1 MPNKPK
7 KATTVPPVPQS
18 EHINHL
24 KPEAKTMNKDML
36 QQTLLDNLEVMQLL
50 HISRGTLYNW
60 RKKGYINCSK
70 IGGRLYFEVADI
82 YKMLKERKQKKGKT
96 AA

>member
-1 MPNKPK
+1 MPNKPT
-7 KATTVPPVPQS
+7 KATTTQPILQPEP
-18 EHINHL
+18 INPL
-24 KPEAKTMNKDML
+24 TPAERLNKEML

-60 RKKGYINCSK
+60 RKNGYITCSK

-82 YKMLKERKQKKGKT
+82 YKMLKERKQKKWKT